1 MVRTIELVTM
11 LTVPTMNKEARTTY
25 ISQVLFGLALLGG
38 VAFFSGLDGSVIRFA
53 LLKAIG
59 KGVNDSI
66 ALKQHTQLCTD

>member
-1 MVRTIELVTM
+1 M

-38 VAFFSGLDGSVIRFA
+38 VAFFSGLDGSVIRFE

-59 KGVNDSI
+59 YGVIDSI
-66 ALKQHTQLCTD
+66 ATMQHMQLCTD